1 MLKEQGMTVREAMG
15 LEPLKTSKVIAGSEG
30 VDRVIVRLNIMAD
43 HEGIDWVSEGEL
55 LITTSLALKAKP
67 GLSKDLI
74 EKLHNKNLAALALK
88 IGGLDMPISRELIAA
103 ADKYSFPLIELDP
116 NVPFAYITD
125 NLSSHIFNKQ
135 TALIMRM
142 ENIHNN
148 LMNVVLSGGGLQDI
162 AAVLYETIGNP
173 IVIWDNIFGGCVGDD
188 GSPDSS
194 LLNGNLFSI
203 VYNDDKT
210 KNLSQDGIKKLTNYA
225 DNVNGRIVKRVL
237 FPIMV
242 SENIYGYVFLWEM
255 LKPIGTIDYRT
266 LETASAVIAL
276 EIIKRMSVYQ
286 VESRYK
292 MEFLE
297 NLLSRDTTMQNLA
310 FERGSFFDWS
320 EKDGHTVMIV
330 SIESREKIPAHKQMT
345 PREIFAQYK
354 NSIIQDIDEILK
366 KENEKAI
373 IGEKSD
379 SIIIL
384 LRSGEARDIEEM
396 GRKARRIGDK
406 IIKAVDQKYQK
417 TKVNIGIGR
426 HCTNVRLLW
435 KSYQEARKAMLLG
448 NSYGKKAMH
457 FDDIGVYKILSQ
469 DNIKNELAAF
479 YENTILPLYEYD
491 KTRNTEFIA
500 TLKAYFEHNG
510 NIRKM
515 AEALYTHYNTV
526 LYRLERIKEISNI
539 DLKSPESRLN
549 AEIGLKIMKI
559 IEGNGSRFQ

>member
-15 LEPLKTSKVIAGSEG
+15 LDPLKTSRVIAGSG
-30 VDRVIVRLNIMAD
+30 GIDRVIARLNIMAD
-43 HEGIDWVSEGEL
+43 YEGIDWASEGEL
-55 LITTSLALKAKP
+55 LITTSLALRAKP
-67 GLSKDLI
+67 NLSKDLI
-74 EKLHNKNLAALALK
+74 EKLHSKNLAALALK
-88 IGGLDMPISRELIAA
+88 TGGSNMPINQDLISS
-103 ADKYSFPLIELDP
+103 ADRYDFPLIELDP

-125 NLSSHIFNKQ
+125 NLSSHIFNRQ

-148 LMNVVLSGGGLQDI
+148 LMNVVLTGGGLQDI
-162 AAVLYETIGNP
+162 AKMLYETIGNP
-173 IVIWDNIFGGCVGDD
+173 IVIWDNIFGGYVGED
-188 GSPDSS
+188 GSPESS
-194 LLNGNLFSI
+194 LLKSNLFSI
-203 VYNDDKT
+203 VHNEDKI
-210 KNLSQDGIKKLTNYA
+210 KNLSQDSIKSLTEST
-225 DNVNGRIVKRVL
+225 DNINGRIVKRVL

-276 EIIKRMSVYQ
+276 EIIKRMSIYQ
-286 VESRYK
+286 IESRYK

-320 EKDGHTVMIV
+320 EKDGYTVMIV
-330 SIESREKIPAHKQMT
+330 SIEGKEKISAHKEMT

-354 NSIIQDIDEILK
+354 NSIIHDIDEIIK

-384 LRSGEARDIEEM
+384 VRCNETRNTEEM
-396 GRKARRIGDK
+396 KKTARRIGDK
-406 IIKAVDQKYQK
+406 VIKAVDLKYQK
-417 TKVNIGIGR
+417 TKVSIGIGR

-448 NSYGKKAMH
+448 NSYEKKALH

-469 DNIKNELAAF
+469 DNIKNELVTF
-479 YENTILPLYEYD
+479 YENTISPLCEYD
-491 KTRNTEFIA
+491 KARNTEFIA
-500 TLKAYFEHNG
+500 TLKAYFEHSG

-515 AEALYTHYNTV
+515 AESLYTHYNTV

-549 AEIGLKIMKI
+549 AEIGIKIMKI
-559 IEGNGSRFQ
+559 IEGNGNRF

>member
-67 GLSKDLI
+67 DLSKDLI
-74 EKLHNKNLAALALK
+74 AKLHNKGLAALALK

-354 NSIIQDIDEILK
+354 NSIIQDIDEIVK

>member
-15 LEPLKTSKVIAGSEG
+15 LDPLKTSRVIAGSG
-30 VDRVIVRLNIMAD
+30 GIDRVIARLNIMAD
-43 HEGIDWVSEGEL
+43 YEGIDWASEGEL
-55 LITTSLALKAKP
+55 LITTSLALRAKP
-67 GLSKDLI
+67 NLSKDLI
-74 EKLHNKNLAALALK
+74 EKLYSKNLAALALK
-88 IGGLDMPISRELIAA
+88 TGGSNMPISQDLISS
-103 ADKYSFPLIELDP
+103 ADRYDFPLIELDP

-125 NLSSHIFNKQ
+125 NLSSHIFNRQ

-148 LMNVVLSGGGLQDI
+148 LMNVVLTGGGLQDI
-162 AAVLYETIGNP
+162 AKMLYETIGNP
-173 IVIWDNIFGGCVGDD
+173 IVIWDNIFGGYVGED
-188 GSPDSS
+188 GSPESS
-194 LLNGNLFSI
+194 LLKSNLFSI
-203 VYNDDKT
+203 VHNEDKI
-210 KNLSQDGIKKLTNYA
+210 KNLSQDSIKSLTEST
-225 DNVNGRIVKRVL
+225 DNINGRIVKRVL

-276 EIIKRMSVYQ
+276 EIIKRMSIYQ
-286 VESRYK
+286 IESRYK

-320 EKDGHTVMIV
+320 EKDGYTVMIV
-330 SIESREKIPAHKQMT
+330 SIEGKEQIPTHKEMT

-354 NSIIQDIDEILK
+354 NSIIQDIDEIIK

-384 LRSGEARDIEEM
+384 VRCNEIRNIEEM
-396 GRKARRIGDK
+396 EKTARRIGDK
-406 IIKAVDQKYQK
+406 IIKAVDLKYQQ
-417 TKVNIGIGR
+417 TKVSIGIGR

-448 NSYGKKAMH
+448 NSYEKKALH

-469 DNIKNELAAF
+469 DNIKNELVTF
-479 YENTILPLYEYD
+479 YENTISPLCEYD
-491 KTRNTEFIA
+491 KARNTEFIA
-500 TLKAYFEHNG
+500 TLKAYFEHSG

-515 AEALYTHYNTV
+515 AESLYTHYNTV

-549 AEIGLKIMKI
+549 AEIGIKIMKI
-559 IEGNGSRFQ
+559 IEGNGNRF

>member
-67 GLSKDLI
+67 DLSKDLI
-74 EKLHNKNLAALALK
+74 AKLHNKGLAALALK

-188 GSPDSS
+188 GSQDSS

-354 NSIIQDIDEILK
+354 NSIIQDIDEIVK

>member
-15 LEPLKTSKVIAGSEG
+15 LDPLKTSRVIAGSG
-30 VDRVIVRLNIMAD
+30 GIDRVIARLNIMAD
-43 HEGIDWVSEGEL
+43 YEGIDWASEGEL
-55 LITTSLALKAKP
+55 LITTSLALRAKP
-67 GLSKDLI
+67 NLSKDLI
-74 EKLHNKNLAALALK
+74 EKLHSKNLAALALK
-88 IGGLDMPISRELIAA
+88 TGGSNMPISQDLISS
-103 ADKYSFPLIELDP
+103 ADRYDFPLIELDP

-125 NLSSHIFNKQ
+125 NLSSHIFNRQ

-148 LMNVVLSGGGLQDI
+148 LMNVVLTGGGLQDI
-162 AAVLYETIGNP
+162 AKMLYETIGNP
-173 IVIWDNIFGGCVGDD
+173 IVIWDNIFGGYVGED
-188 GSPDSS
+188 GSPESS
-194 LLNGNLFSI
+194 LLKSNLFSI
-203 VYNDDKT
+203 VHNEDKI
-210 KNLSQDGIKKLTNYA
+210 KNLSQDSIKSLTEST
-225 DNVNGRIVKRVL
+225 DNINGRIVKRVL

-276 EIIKRMSVYQ
+276 EIIKRMSIYQ
-286 VESRYK
+286 IESRYK

-320 EKDGHTVMIV
+320 EKDGYTVMIV
-330 SIESREKIPAHKQMT
+330 SIEGKEQIPTHKEMT

-354 NSIIQDIDEILK
+354 NSIIHDIDEIIK

-384 LRSGEARDIEEM
+384 VRCNETRNTEEM
-396 GRKARRIGDK
+396 KKTARRIGDK
-406 IIKAVDQKYQK
+406 VIKAVDLKYQK
-417 TKVNIGIGR
+417 TKVSIGIGR

-448 NSYGKKAMH
+448 NSYEKKALH

-469 DNIKNELAAF
+469 DNIKNELVTF
-479 YENTILPLYEYD
+479 YENTISPLCEYD
-491 KTRNTEFIA
+491 KARNTEFIA
-500 TLKAYFEHNG
+500 TLKAYFEHSG

-515 AEALYTHYNTV
+515 AESLYTHYNTV

-549 AEIGLKIMKI
+549 AEIGIKIMKI
-559 IEGNGSRFQ
+559 IEGNGNRF

>member
-67 GLSKDLI
+67 DLSKDLI
-74 EKLHNKNLAALALK
+74 AKLHNKGLAALALK

-103 ADKYSFPLIELDP
+103 ADKYNFPLIELDP

-162 AAVLYETIGNP
+162 AEVLYETIGNP

-188 GSPDSS
+188 GSPDGS

-225 DNVNGRIVKRVL
+225 DNINGRIVKRVL

-255 LKPIGTIDYRT
+255 LKPIGTIGYRT

-297 NLLSRDTTMQNLA
+297 NLLSRDTTMQNIA

-330 SIESREKIPAHKQMT
+330 SIESKEKIPAHKQMT

-354 NSIIQDIDEILK
+354 NSIIQDIDEIVK

-406 IIKAVDQKYQK
+406 IIKAVDQKYQR
-417 TKVNIGIGR
+417 TRVSIGIGR

-448 NSYGKKAMH
+448 NSCGRKAMH

>member
-1 MLKEQGMTVREAMG
+1 MFKEQGMTVREAMG

-30 VDRVIVRLNIMAD
+30 LDRIIVRLNIMAD

-67 GLSKDLI
+67 DLSNDLI
-74 EKLHNKNLAALALK
+74 GNLHNKNLAALALK
-88 IGGLDMPISRELIAA
+88 AGGLDMPISQELIDA
-103 ADKYSFPLIELDP
+103 ADKYNFPLIELDP

-135 TALIMRM
+135 TALIIRM

-162 AAVLYETIGNP
+162 AAMLYETIGNP

-194 LLNGNLFSI
+194 LLNSNLFSI
-203 VYNDDKT
+203 VHNEDRT
-210 KNLSQDGIKKLTNYA
+210 KNLSQNGIKKLTSYA
-225 DNVNGRIVKRVL
+225 DNINGRIVKRIL
-237 FPIMV
+237 FPVMV

-345 PREIFAQYK
+345 PSEIFAQYK

-384 LRSGEARDIEEM
+384 LRSAEARDVEEM
-396 GRKARRIGDK
+396 GKKARRIGDK
-406 IIKAVDQKYQK
+406 IIKAVDHKYQK

-448 NSYGKKAMH
+448 NNCGRNAMH

-469 DNIKNELAAF
+469 DNIKNELVAF

-549 AEIGLKIMKI
+549 AEVGLKIMKI
-559 IEGNGSRFQ
+559 IEENGSRFQ